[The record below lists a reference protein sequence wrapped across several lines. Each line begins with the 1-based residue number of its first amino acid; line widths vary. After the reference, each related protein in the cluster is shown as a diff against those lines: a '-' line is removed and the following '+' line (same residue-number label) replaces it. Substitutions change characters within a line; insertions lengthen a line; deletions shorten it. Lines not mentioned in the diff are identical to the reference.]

1 MLYHGIRID
10 PNAQQ
15 IMSAMKKDGEE
26 EYGQKKN
33 SESDLSDDDDD
44 ATYDSNRH
52 SDTESRIQ
60 FTLSID

>member
-26 EYGQKKN
+26 EYGEN
-33 SESDLSDDDDD
+33 EYSESDLTNDDD
-44 ATYDSNRH
+44 ATYVVLILNQGFSLH
-52 SDTESRIQ
+52 CK
-60 FTLSID
+60 